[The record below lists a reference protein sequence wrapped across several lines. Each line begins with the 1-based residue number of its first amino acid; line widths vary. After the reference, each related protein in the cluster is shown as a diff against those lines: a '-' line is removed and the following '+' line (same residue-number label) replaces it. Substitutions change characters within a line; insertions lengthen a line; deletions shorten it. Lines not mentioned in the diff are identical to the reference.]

1 MKRFFLFIVFSFFGV
16 TFVLFAQNNNVYPRI
31 EKNGVEY
38 YEYVVRQGEGLW
50 SISQRFG
57 ISQADLHKNNPEIN
71 TSGGLKV
78 GQKLVIPIKK
88 NVEDSSLMKEESG
101 VSYLT
106 HVVERKQTLFAI
118 SKLYDVKI
126 DDLISCNKL
135 QGSEIKEGQSLL
147 IPRKTVVVRE
157 SVKESDTIT
166 FIEHE
171 VKRKETLFS
180 ISRQYGVDIND
191 ITQYNEIRESLPR
204 GMILKIPQKRA
215 IEKTLVDT
223 LAVKEKEEPLQ
234 EKKVSSS
241 PIKVGILLP
250 FRLSDKKTD
259 KFLDFYKGCLL
270 ALNNAKKRGVS
281 SEILTYDTENSK
293 ETVFEILKDEKLK
306 EVDLIIG
313 PAYAEIIPLVS
324 EFAVNNQIYT
334 VIPFSSSVD
343 DIYKNPYLIQVN
355 PTQKMLMDLVV
366 SDLVK
371 KNRSKLF
378 VLGKV
383 SAAEKDKGRLFAENL
398 EKELVKNHVPYE
410 SVDIETA
417 NIDSVLELTT
427 NVSTLFLLASEDK
440 NKVAPYIKILSA
452 RKPKNLEI
460 IGFEKWGIDLF
471 LGTTLPIC
479 YSSLFMDKKTL
490 ATDAYNSQFLS
501 QFGTPVSSDIP
512 RYDMLGFDI
521 MQYMLRMLLI
531 DRENPTNGFA
541 IHVTDCVQ
549 SEFKFVQ
556 VENGGWVNQNFYIH
570 NNVK

>member
-1 MKRFFLFIVFSFFGV
+1 M
-16 TFVLFAQNNNVYPRI
+16 FAQNNSVYPRI

-57 ISQADLHKNNPEIN
+57 VSQADLHKNNLEIN
-71 TSGGLKV
+71 ANGGLKV
-78 GQKLVIPIKK
+78 GQKLKIPIIKT
-88 NVEDSSLMKEESG
+88 VEESSLTEEKLD
-101 VSYLT
+101 VSYRT
-106 HVVERKQTLFAI
+106 HIVERKQTLYAI

-126 DDLISCNKL
+126 DELISCNKL
-135 QGSEIKEGQSLL
+135 QGSEIKEGQKLL
-147 IPRKTVVVRE
+147 IPQKKVLTRE

-191 ITQYNEIRESLPR
+191 ITQYNEIRESLPK
-204 GMILKIPQKRA
+204 GMILRIPQKRA
-215 IEKTLVDT
+215 IEKNLVDT
-223 LAVKEKEEPLQ
+223 LVVEDEKEFFQ
-234 EKKVSSS
+234 EQKDSSLI
-241 PIKVGILLP
+241 IKIGILLP
-250 FRLSDKKTD
+250 FRLSDKKAND
-259 KFLDFYKGCLL
+259 RFLDFYKGCLL
-270 ALNNAKKRGVS
+270 ALSNAKKKGVS
-281 SEILTYDTENSK
+281 IEVFTYDTENSK
-293 ETVFEILKDEKLK
+293 ETVFAILKDDKLK

-343 DIYKNPYLIQVN
+343 DIDKNPYLIQVN
-355 PTQKMLMDLVV
+355 TTQKMLMDLVV

-383 SAAEKDKGRLFAENL
+383 SAGEKDKGRLFAENL
-398 EKELVKNHVPYE
+398 EKELIKNHVPYE

-460 IGFEKWGIDLF
+460 VGFEKWGIDLF

-501 QFGTPVSSDIP
+501 QFGAPVSSDIP

-541 IHVTDCVQ
+541 IPVTDCVQ

>member
-1 MKRFFLFIVFSFFGV
+1 MCPK
-16 TFVLFAQNNNVYPRI
+16 TA
-31 EKNGVEY
+31 
-38 YEYVVRQGEGLW
+38 
-50 SISQRFG
+50 
-57 ISQADLHKNNPEIN
+57 
-71 TSGGLKV
+71 
-78 GQKLVIPIKK
+78 QKLP
-88 NVEDSSLMKEESG
+88 
-101 VSYLT
+101 
-106 HVVERKQTLFAI
+106 
-118 SKLYDVKI
+118 
-126 DDLISCNKL
+126 
-135 QGSEIKEGQSLL
+135 
-147 IPRKTVVVRE
+147 
-157 SVKESDTIT
+157 
-166 FIEHE
+166 
-171 VKRKETLFS
+171 FS
-180 ISRQYGVDIND
+180 ISRLK
-191 ITQYNEIRESLPR
+191 ESN
-204 GMILKIPQKRA
+204 
-215 IEKTLVDT
+215 TFFV
-223 LAVKEKEEPLQ
+223 VF
-234 EKKVSSS
+234 VSSS
-241 PIKVGILLP
+241 SIKEYEYERFSV
-250 FRLSDKKTD
+250 
-259 KFLDFYKGCLL
+259 
-270 ALNNAKKRGVS
+270 
-281 SEILTYDTENSK
+281 
-293 ETVFEILKDEKLK
+293 
-306 EVDLIIG
+306 LI
-313 PAYAEIIPLVS
+313 
-324 EFAVNNQIYT
+324 IYT

-383 SAAEKDKGRLFAENL
+383 SAGEKDKGRLFAENL
-398 EKELVKNHVPYE
+398 EKELIKNHVPYE

-417 NIDSVLELTT
+417 NIDSVLELAT

-541 IHVTDCVQ
+541 IPVTDCVQ

-570 NNVK
+570 KNVK